1 MNPILK
7 LVQQVKDAEGITLAA
22 VIEKVESI
30 RASDLKTKEDVKKV
44 AQALVSLR
52 KEVSAIPLD
61 KEVKK
66 LLQAITDAEKRV
78 SDALS
83 SEVKR
88 LDKKIDTSVAEL
100 RQEIDDKIPDVVTI
114 TERVNEIEKGL
125 TDEDYQKVLD
135 KVFAQKGDIRDAL
148 ESLEGDDRLDAK
160 AIKNLPTSMGQMV
173 AGGGSNLSVFSNGAL
188 VGSSTRINF
197 TGATVT
203 DEGGRIRV
211 AVTGGGGSV
220 SDEAYGGTWDGVT
233 DEAPSKNAIF
243 DKIESL
249 VLGSGTGD
257 VVGPTGA
264 VDSRIAAFDTTTGKL
279 LKDGGKTIAEVLN
292 TDNHTDGTTN
302 HVFTAA
308 DDTKLTGIEAL
319 ADVTDAGNV
328 GSSIHGATAK
338 TTPVDAD
345 TMPLIDSAAS
355 NVLKKVT
362 WANIKATIK
371 AYTDTLYAAALG
383 ADDNY
388 VTDAE
393 KTKLGHISI
402 TQAVDLD
409 ALETA
414 SHAAVTVA
422 DSSEIDLTLTGQQ
435 ISASIV
441 AGSIDETKLDV
452 SVNASLD
459 LADSALQPAAIGVTV
474 QGYTAA
480 LAGTTASFT
489 TADETKLDG
498 IEALADVTDA
508 TNVTAA
514 GALMDSELTDITAV
528 KALAD
533 AAASDVNTGT
543 STTMFVTPDAL
554 AGSNLGIRYIQV
566 TLNGSTALTTSD
578 VAYFRI
584 PAALGGMNLV
594 SVAASVGTGAA
605 GSSSSGTPTFT
616 VTNVT
621 QTNAAMLSTALT
633 VDANEYTSATAAAAA
648 VIDTAN
654 DDVATDDLLK
664 VAVTTAGTGVTY
676 AQVVLGFQLP

>member
-1 MNPILK
+1 MNNELLK
-7 LVQQVKDAEGITLAA
+7 LVQGIKDAEGLSLGV
-22 VIEKVESI
+22 VIKKVEEIKS
-30 RASDLKTKEDVKKV
+30 SDLKTKEDVKKV

-66 LLQAITDAEKRV
+66 LLQAITEAEKRV

-264 VDSRIAAFDTTTGKL
+264 VDSRIAVFDTTTGKL

-302 HVFTAA
+302 KVFTA
-308 DDTKLTGIEAL
+308 TEKNKLTGIETN
-319 ADVTDAGNV
+319 ADVTDEVNV

-393 KTKLGHISI
+393 KTIIAATTASYTTAEATKLGHISV

-422 DSSEIDLTLTGQQ
+422 DSAEIDLTLTGQQ
-435 ISASIV
+435 ISAAIV
-441 AGSIDETKLDV
+441 AGSIDESKLDA

-459 LADSALQPAAIGVTV
+459 LADSAVQPAGLSSYFQTANIDDTPVNGE
-474 QGYTAA
+474 TAA
-480 LAGTTASFT
+480 PISSNWAYDHENSTTAHGATGAVVGTTNTQTLTNKRVTPRTGTTTSSATPTLNTDVIDQYYITAQTEAITSFT
-489 TADETKLDG
+489 T
-498 IEALADVTDA
+498 
-508 TNVTAA
+508 
-514 GALMDSELTDITAV
+514 
-528 KALAD
+528 
-533 AAASDVNTGT
+533 
-543 STTMFVTPDAL
+543 
-554 AGSNLGIRYIQV
+554 NL
-566 TLNGSTALTTSD
+566 
-578 VAYFRI
+578 
-584 PAALGGMNLV
+584 
-594 SVAASVGTGAA
+594 
-605 GSSSSGTPTFT
+605 SGTPTLGQTLFISIIGTAARSITWGASFANGPVALPTTT
-616 VTNVT
+616 VTT
-621 QTNAAMLSTALT
+621 TELSVLFRWDGSVWRCMASGST
-633 VDANEYTSATAAAAA
+633 V
-648 VIDTAN
+648 
-654 DDVATDDLLK
+654 
-664 VAVTTAGTGVTY
+664 
-676 AQVVLGFQLP
+676 